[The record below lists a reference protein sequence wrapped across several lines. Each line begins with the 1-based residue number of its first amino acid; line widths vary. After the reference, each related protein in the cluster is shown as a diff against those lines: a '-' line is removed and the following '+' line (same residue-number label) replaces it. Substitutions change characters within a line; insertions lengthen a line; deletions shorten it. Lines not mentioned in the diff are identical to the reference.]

1 MSTWLPLMRSPVE
14 EWLTREVDVAGWL
27 TDQGA
32 PVVSP
37 SRELPPGP
45 HRHDGFVVSFWSYLN
60 ADPEHEV
67 SNADC
72 AAMLVDLHAALRP
85 YPGELPVLPQ
95 VANDLPLGLAA
106 LDRCPDPLTATEADK
121 LRARAEELRPLWEAP
136 GELRPVHGDAH
147 PGNLVA
153 TPDGLIWIDFEDI
166 CLGPREW
173 DLALLHW
180 QDPDAVAKHHSPD
193 PELLARC
200 SELRAVY
207 LALCL
212 VGFREVF
219 GDMPDC
225 DTGIRY
231 FANALG
237 LG

>member
-1 MSTWLPLMRSPVE
+1 MSLARTHGLRVDQPTVLADLFSLMVHLKPAPVVARVSTWLPLMRSPAE
-14 EWLTREVDVAGWL
+14 EWLTREVEVAGWL
-27 TDQGA
+27 ADQGA
-32 PVVSP
+32 QVVSP

-45 HRHDGFVVSFWSYLN
+45 HRHDGFVISFWTYLN

-72 AAMLVDLHAALRP
+72 AAMLV
-85 YPGELPVLPQ
+85 
-95 VANDLPLGLAA
+95 
-106 LDRCPDPLTATEADK
+106 
-121 LRARAEELRPLWEAP
+121 EELRPFWEAP

-153 TPDGLIWIDFEDI
+153 TPDGLIWIDFEHI

-193 PELLARC
+193 PELLSRC

-219 GDMPDC
+219 GDMPDW
-225 DTGIRY
+225 DTGIHY
-231 FANALG
+231 FASTLG